1 MGWHPSWTES
11 KRENELSRTA
21 HRSLLPDCPHSMV
34 RGLLLPAMLALSSG
48 IVSQKDP
55 FLPRPALAR
64 VLDQDNRK
72 SNQDVAIHQFT
83 DPPHLCSCRR
93 TKATSLSLTLANL
106 SSCGFYHDLH
116 YHGVGQNVIMTC
128 LINIQGGMRFL
139 HIDYQTMKRITLYFL
154 PPGY

>member
-116 YHGVGQNVIMTC
+116 YHGVGQNNYDMFNKHSRWHA
-128 LINIQGGMRFL
+128 LSS
-139 HIDYQTMKRITLYFL
+139 H
-154 PPGY
+154 